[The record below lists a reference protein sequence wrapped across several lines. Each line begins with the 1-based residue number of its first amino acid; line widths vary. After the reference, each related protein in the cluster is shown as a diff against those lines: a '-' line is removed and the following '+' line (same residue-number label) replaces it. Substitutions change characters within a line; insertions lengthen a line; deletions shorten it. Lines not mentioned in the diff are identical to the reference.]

1 MSTTTVTAMVT
12 MTKVR
17 YCYAVYNAKKD
28 LVGQPVLINGL
39 LLIDVGEDYY
49 FANTP
54 DWEVLTFI

>member
-1 MSTTTVTAMVT
+1 
-12 MTKVR
+12 MTKLR

-39 LLIDVGEDYY
+39 LLVDIGEMYY
-49 FANTP
+49 FAYTP